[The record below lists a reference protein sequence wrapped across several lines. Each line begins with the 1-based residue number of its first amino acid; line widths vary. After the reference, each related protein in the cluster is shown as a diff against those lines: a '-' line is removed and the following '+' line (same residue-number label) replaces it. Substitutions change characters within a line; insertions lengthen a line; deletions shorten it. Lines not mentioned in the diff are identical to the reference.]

1 MPLKAELSQALA
13 ELEEEYRFWLVE
25 SIALDRGIENLEEKI
40 DQYEQDIG
48 VARAAEFRVR
58 LDRTRERHSH
68 IDARL
73 RYVHEQLLEL
83 KTRLNAMP

>member
-1 MPLKAELSQALA
+1 MPLKDALLQALA

-40 DQYEQDIG
+40 DQYEQEIG
-48 VARAAEFRVR
+48 SARVAEFRVR
-58 LDRTRERHSH
+58 LDRTRERYSQ

-73 RYVHEQLLEL
+73 RYVRGQLHEMRS
-83 KTRLNAMP
+83 RLSARS

>member
-1 MPLKAELSQALA
+1 MPLKAEVSQVFA

-48 VARAAEFRVR
+48 SARVAEFRIR
-58 LDRTRERHSH
+58 LDRTRERHSQ

-73 RYVHEQLLEL
+73 RYVREQLYEM
-83 KTRLNAMP
+83 KVRLNAMP